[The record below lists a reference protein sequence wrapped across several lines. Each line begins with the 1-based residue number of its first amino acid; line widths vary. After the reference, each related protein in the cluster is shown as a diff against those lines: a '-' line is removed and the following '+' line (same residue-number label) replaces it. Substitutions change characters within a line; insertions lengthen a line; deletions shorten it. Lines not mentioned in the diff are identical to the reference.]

1 MMHCWEK
8 KYDYYATLTDATT
21 ACSTDGSC
29 MGVYDHGCEEKG
41 YYLCP
46 QGSIQDVW
54 FTNEI
59 KSCVHIKT
67 GNILLRLELFTV
79 HFTPY
84 SKLCR
89 KNICPFFANIHRSQI
104 LFEIPNCNC

>member
-8 KYDYYATLTDATT
+8 KYDYYATLTDATS
-21 ACSTDGSC
+21 ACSTDSSC

-46 QGSIQDVW
+46 QGSIQEVW

-59 KSCVHIKT
+59 KSCVHLKT
-67 GNILLRLELFTV
+67 GIFLFR
-79 HFTPY
+79 FKMNY
-84 SKLCR
+84 SVFDLKT
-89 KNICPFFANIHRSQI
+89 SS
-104 LFEIPNCNC
+104 